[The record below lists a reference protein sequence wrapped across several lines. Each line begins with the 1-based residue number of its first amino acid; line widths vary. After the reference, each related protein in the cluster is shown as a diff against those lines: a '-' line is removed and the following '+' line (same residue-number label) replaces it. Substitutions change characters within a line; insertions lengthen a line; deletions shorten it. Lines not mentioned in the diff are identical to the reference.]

1 MPPAPLLLIACLV
14 LSSSLSALS
23 AAYSATRRHH
33 SQAAAEGRRRTDKSI
48 DSTQFRS
55 YCDACH
61 RPGPQC
67 LCATLPPSGR
77 IGLATHVLVLQHPV
91 EFRRR
96 TVSTVPVLGLVLENC
111 RVLVGRSFGDE
122 LERLIDEAVGEG
134 RTPLLL
140 FPGEDAIT
148 LDEEGATEVLARTR
162 RHRGLASPAMS
173 GADGQTARHLLILV
187 DGTWTQAKRMLRH
200 SPVLLEKC
208 QPVQFTGTTDLSIYD
223 SIRKQ
228 PHGSCLST
236 LESCERTLR
245 LLEPDCTRRKE
256 ASHHLLES
264 LRALIRTQIEYERR
278 HLEGNPRLVR
288 DSAKLDAKLQ
298 RQSRVVKKPEGQPR
312 IYLGQSE
319 QDSSLPAG
327 YTIRPLKEDDAP
339 FVDGTWPYR
348 SAKSLVMIERQIRA
362 DQSNS
367 TIYGTHTCLGAEAG
381 GELVACIL
389 RHRNGS
395 VGMLHVGESHRTRGL
410 GSALLGSSAGAILAR
425 GERPFAFI
433 VDGNGASERVFER
446 AGFVK
451 ADPNGKRGTGKRRAK
466 RLWVYDGDDSG
477 LGSSD

>member
-1 MPPAPLLLIACLV
+1 MPHALLLLIACL
-14 LSSSLSALS
+14 LSLS
-23 AAYSATRRHH
+23 AAYTAAPQTPQSHL
-33 SQAAAEGRRRTDKSI
+33 QAAASGRRADRSI

-77 IGLATHVLVLQHPV
+77 IGLATDVLVLQHPV
-91 EFRRR
+91 EFRRK

-122 LERLIDEAVGEG
+122 LEGLIDGAVEEG

-148 LDEEGATEVLARTR
+148 LDEEGAAEELARSR
-162 RHRGLASPAMS
+162 LQRGLESPAGT
-173 GADGQTARHLLILV
+173 GASSQTTARHLLILV

-208 QPVQFTGTTDLSIYD
+208 QAVQFTGTDDRSIYD

-245 LLEPDCTRRKE
+245 LLEPDCPRRKE

-264 LRALIRTQIEYERR
+264 LKALIRTQIDYERR

-288 DSAKLDAKLQ
+288 DSAKLDAKLERQ
-298 RQSRVVKKPEGQPR
+298 RMVAEKPEGKQH
-312 IYLGQSE
+312 IDHGLSKH
-319 QDSSLPAG
+319 DSSLPAG
-327 YTIRPLKEDDAP
+327 YTLRQLKEDDAP
-339 FVDGTWPYR
+339 YVDGTWPYR
-348 SAKSLVMIERQIRA
+348 SAKSLVMIQRQIRA
-362 DQSNS
+362 DRSNS
-367 TIYGTHTCLGAEAG
+367 TVYGTHTCLGVEADG
-381 GELVACIL
+381 TLVACIL

-395 VGMLHVGESHRTRGL
+395 LGCLYVDESHRARGL
-410 GSALLGSSAGAILAR
+410 GSSLLGSAAGAILAR

-433 VDGNGASERVFER
+433 VDGNGASERLFEA
-446 AGFVK
+446 AGFAK

-466 RLWVYDGDDSG
+466 RLWVYGGNGNG
-477 LGSSD
+477 LGNRRSD